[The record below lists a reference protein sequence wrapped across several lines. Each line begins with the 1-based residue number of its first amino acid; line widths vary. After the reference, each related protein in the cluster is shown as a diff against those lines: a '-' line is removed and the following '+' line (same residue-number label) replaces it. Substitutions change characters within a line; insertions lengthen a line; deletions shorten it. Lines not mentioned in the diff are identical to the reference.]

1 LGIVLDTAKTYGIPL
16 PMTAVI
22 QQLFTAMLEM
32 GNEELDNSAIITVYE
47 ALTGTHL
54 AEPGKSE

>member
-1 LGIVLDTAKTYGIPL
+1 
-16 PMTAVI
+16 MTAVI

-54 AEPGKSE
+54 IEPEKNE